1 MSTATTTT
9 VVGVFAD
16 RSQADQAIDALR
28 SAGFRET
35 QIGVMTRSTESY
47 SADRAKD
54 IDTEEKTEV
63 GAVSGAVAGLG
74 VGGLIGLGVISGVIP
89 VIGPAIAAG
98 TLGVILSNAA
108 AGAAVAGLAGALIGW
123 GVPEEDARYYESEFS
138 AGKTVVTVSHEGRDT
153 EVRSI
158 LRRFGATSRS
168 EL

>member
-9 VVGVFAD
+9 VVGVFSD

-28 SAGFRET
+28 AAGFRET

-47 SADRAKD
+47 AAERAKD
-54 IDTEEKTEV
+54 IDTEEKTETGV
-63 GAVSGAVAGLG
+63 LTGAMAGAG
-74 VGGLIGLGVISGVIP
+74 VGGLIGLGVISGMIP
-89 VIGPAIAAG
+89 VIGPALAAG

-138 AGKTVVTVSHEGRDT
+138 AGKTVVTVAPDGR
-153 EVRSI
+153 EAEARSL
-158 LRRFGATSRS
+158 LRRFGGTSRG